1 MARKGLRVCGIA
13 LVILAVTAAAGCSM
27 AGGGARTARPA
38 GYHAGRTAGL
48 SQPAVPRSRALRGTR
63 AGGGYPAAFVAAVA
77 RSFRPGPRGLAV
89 FSSSDGRLLRWLV
102 RSAPGPVPVS
112 VSPDGRWLYYYNQ
125 DAPAPGRCPDTGFA
139 GPVLRK
145 VPTAG
150 GRSRR
155 AGLRTPGIA
164 FSPDGRMVA
173 YTVSSRCGRLVRI
186 VVRNRRTGSTRRI
199 LLARNDLRGSN
210 QIGTAQLSWAP
221 DDTHLAVAAAPAAAI
236 NGLSVINALRARTV
250 PFARRSVPSPCARG
264 NDECLD
270 PAFDVHGRLT
280 FVKWLNTIRRSG
292 EWVMRWHDGRAHR
305 LFRLPGQQIG
315 GDVSIAVN
323 RTGNAVLLENSGAR
337 RPEIW
342 RWNHG
347 HLSLIL
353 RSVPPRVVWN
363 PLWLR
368 RSR

>member
-1 MARKGLRVCGIA
+1 
-13 LVILAVTAAAGCSM
+13 M

-89 FSSSDGRLLRWLV
+89 FSSSDGRLLRWLA

-173 YTVSSRCGRLVRI
+173 YTVSSRCGA
-186 VVRNRRTGSTRRI
+186 RRRDQRALGDQCP
-199 LLARNDLRGSN
+199 ARAD
-210 QIGTAQLSWAP
+210 WP
-221 DDTHLAVAAAPAAAI
+221 
-236 NGLSVINALRARTV
+236 LRAPLRPV
-250 PFARRSVPSPCARG
+250 PLRPRKRRVPR
-264 NDECLD
+264 
-270 PAFDVHGRLT
+270 
-280 FVKWLNTIRRSG
+280 
-292 EWVMRWHDGRAHR
+292 
-305 LFRLPGQQIG
+305 PG
-315 GDVSIAVN
+315 
-323 RTGNAVLLENSGAR
+323 L
-337 RPEIW
+337 
-342 RWNHG
+342 
-347 HLSLIL
+347 
-353 RSVPPRVVWN
+353 
-363 PLWLR
+363 
-368 RSR
+368 